1 MSYTIDSYRIL
12 KHDFFFFALLPLD
25 GTHQMKKN
33 CTGMMRERYIYELH
47 WTSKGVTDRLNKGW
61 KN

>member
-12 KHDFFFFALLPLD
+12 KHDFFALLPLD
-25 GTHQMKKN
+25 GTHQMN
-33 CTGMMRERYIYELH
+33 FFFTRMMRERYIYELH